1 MSGIKQSL
9 TEKQHNVLRRHA
21 TTVRDDIPRADE
33 YIVLFR
39 STAAPETKRERVK
52 QHLLTSPTDDRPDV
66 HLAFDLGVSPDTV
79 RRARQELHED
89 SLPRAILSRTAA
101 IQLRNA
107 DLMTQVRKHKS
118 PNDLNRRR
126 WVWTT
131 PTAIHDRAVDLA
143 RAQSSPCGCGH
154 SGIRNLGDGEFTCTT
169 DSCDIRVPREE
180 VDL

>member
-1 MSGIKQSL
+1 MPEIERSL

-21 TTVRDDIPRADE
+21 TTIRDDIPRVDE
-33 YIVLFR
+33 YIVVFR
-39 STAAPETKRERVK
+39 SSASPDTERERVK
-52 QHLLTSPTDDRPDV
+52 QHLLNNPDVDRPDV
-66 HLAFDLGVSPDTV
+66 AVAFDLDVSPDTV
-79 RRARQELHED
+79 RRAREEIHRD

-131 PTAIHDRAVDLA
+131 PDPVHDRAADYA

-169 DSCDIRVPREE
+169 NSCDVRVPREE